1 MNPTLEL
8 LLTRRSVKAID
19 MVEPGPDGLELD
31 TIVRCGI
38 RVPDHGKLGPWRILR
53 FTGDRR
59 RAFGEVLV
67 TAWKAAHPDDAE
79 QRAELERGRLERA
92 PVVLAVVS
100 RITPEHKIPKWEQQL
115 SAGAVCQNLLLASHA
130 MGFHAQWLTEWFS
143 YDRNVAKALRL
154 GEHERIAGWI
164 HIGSA
169 ASAPSERPRPDIRDV
184 VQDWHP

>member
-19 MVEPGPDGLELD
+19 MIEPGPDAGQIE
-31 TIVRCGI
+31 TILRCGI

-67 TAWKAAHPDDAE
+67 AAWRAAHPDDAPA
-79 QRAELERGRLERA
+79 RAELERGRLERA

-100 RITPEHKIPKWEQQL
+100 RITPEHKIPQWEQQL

-130 MGFHAQWLTEWFS
+130 MGFAAQWLTEWFS
-143 YDRNVAKALRL
+143 YDATVARALHL
-154 GEHERIAGWI
+154 SPHERLAGWI

-169 ASAPSERPRPDIRDV
+169 AGTPPERPRPVLEDV
-184 VQDWHP
+184 VRDWQP

>member
-19 MVEPGPDGLELD
+19 MIEPGPDAAALE
-31 TIVRCGI
+31 TIIRCGI

-59 RAFGEVLV
+59 RAFGEVLAE
-67 TAWKAAHPDDAE
+67 AWQAAHPDDPSE
-79 QRAELERGRLERA
+79 RVDLERAKLARA

-100 RITPEHKIPKWEQQL
+100 RVTPDHKIPEWEQQL
-115 SAGAVCQNLLLASHA
+115 SAGAVCQNLLIASHA

-143 YDRNVAKALRL
+143 YDAAVAEALGL
-154 GEHERIAGWI
+154 SQHERIAGWI

-169 ASAPSERPRPDIRDV
+169 ATAPADRPRPAVQDV
-184 VQDWHP
+184 VSDW

>member
-1 MNPTLEL
+1 MNATLEL

-19 MVEPGPDGLELD
+19 MIEPGPDAAALD
-31 TIVRCGI
+31 TIIRCGI

-53 FTGDRR
+53 FLGDRR

-67 TAWKAAHPDDAE
+67 AAWQAAHPDDPTE
-79 QRAELERGRLERA
+79 RTELERGRLERA

-100 RITPEHKIPKWEQQL
+100 SVTPDHKIPQWEQQL

-143 YDRNVAKALRL
+143 YDAVVAEALAL
-154 GEHERIAGWI
+154 SPHERIAGWI

-169 ASAPSERPRPDIRDV
+169 ANAPAERPRPAVEDV
-184 VQDWHP
+184 VSDW

>member
-1 MNPTLEL
+1 MNSTLEL

-19 MVEPGPDGLELD
+19 MIEPGPDAGQLD

-53 FTGDRR
+53 FTGERR
-59 RAFGEVLV
+59 RDFGGLLV
-67 TAWKAAHPDDAE
+67 AAWREANPEDAP

-100 RITPEHKIPKWEQQL
+100 RVNPDHKIPVWEQQL

-143 YDRNVAKALRL
+143 YDVTVARALNL
-154 GEHERIAGWI
+154 SDHERIAGWI

-169 ASAPSERPRPDIRDV
+169 AGVPAERPRPAAEDV
-184 VQDWHP
+184 VADW

>member
-1 MNPTLEL
+1 MNPMLEL

-19 MVEPGPDGLELD
+19 MIEPGPDADQLEIIL
-31 TIVRCGI
+31 RCGL

-53 FTGDRR
+53 FVGDRR

-67 TAWKAAHPDDAE
+67 DAWRRANPDAAPE
-79 QRAELERGRLERA
+79 RAELERGKLERA

-100 RITPEHKIPKWEQQL
+100 RITPEHKIPVWEQQL
-115 SAGAVCQNLLLASHA
+115 SVGAVCQNLLLAAHA

-143 YDRNVAKALRL
+143 YDTTVAKALGL
-154 GEHERIAGWI
+154 SEQERIAGWI

-169 ASAPSERPRPDIRDV
+169 SAAPAERPRPDLEDV
-184 VQDWHP
+184 VSDG